1 MHTIQSIKLI
11 DTCTQSSTVQFNCD
25 LGVTRKTEHVEWRW
39 NGDALD
45 LVSVLHIV
53 PSLQSVQTFSQLDS
67 VQMFSAMDRRK
78 ISFAEF
84 SAQLLLTKLSRPRS
98 SAWNYSFNEHFIH
111 LQLTSECLLAA
122 ILNETIAVRIGCAPI
137 IHSIFRQEKHILHL
151 YNIS

>member
-1 MHTIQSIKLI
+1 MHTIQSIKLT
-11 DTCTQSSTVQFNCD
+11 DTRTQSSTVQFNCD

-53 PSLQSVQTFSQLDS
+53 PSLHSVQTFSQLDS
-67 VQMFSAMDRRK
+67 VQMFSAMDRRE

-122 ILNETIAVRIGCAPI
+122 ILNETIAVRIGCAPLLFTQSSDKK
-137 IHSIFRQEKHILHL
+137 SICCTFTI
-151 YNIS
+151 

>member
-53 PSLQSVQTFSQLDS
+53 PSLHSVQTFSQLDS
-67 VQMFSAMDRRK
+67 VQMFSAMDRRE

-84 SAQLLLTKLSRPRS
+84 SAQLLFTKFSRPRS
-98 SAWNYSFNEHFIH
+98 SASNYSFNEHFIH

-122 ILNETIAVRIGCAPI
+122 ILNETLQWEMAAHLLFTRSSDKKSI
-137 IHSIFRQEKHILHL
+137 ICTFTM
-151 YNIS
+151 

>member
-53 PSLQSVQTFSQLDS
+53 PSLHSVQTFSQLDS

-84 SAQLLLTKLSRPRS
+84 SAQLLFTKFSRPRS
-98 SAWNYSFNEHFIH
+98 SASNYSFNEHFIYIYSYRLSVYWQQSWTKQ
-111 LQLTSECLLAA
+111 LQWELAA
-122 ILNETIAVRIGCAPI
+122 PPLFTQSSDKK
-137 IHSIFRQEKHILHL
+137 SIFCTFTI
-151 YNIS
+151 